1 MIELI
6 EKEIFSDLRSEFEI
20 NYVYQEENLKFMR
33 KIRPESIKV
42 VIYDPD
48 PLVQE
53 ELQKNYLLFHKK
65 RITEIKR
72 ILKDSGFVFIFC
84 DNSIKFKFKL
94 MCDEIFGKNCL
105 KKEIIFNKT
114 DKLSSILQDFQT
126 ILVYAK
132 SDNCV
137 FKKLP
142 FLRRQREYY
151 VYNNQ
156 KSLYLIKRLIK
167 GNSKEGEL
175 IGDFTCGSGTTMIA
189 AKILSRN
196 FIGCDKNPK
205 AIEITKTR
213 LRGL

>member
-1 MIELI
+1 VIELI